1 MIEPERW
8 YEYQKKYQKY
18 GFDMKPKP
26 QPQSESAPNERSRQ
40 RKTVKAPAPFANSK
54 KLIFSG
60 VVAVGFLMIMLIIIT
75 AYAANL
81 RYDINSMIKE
91 NNALEGEIE
100 NLQAQMYTTNNINY
114 VENKAVNELGMT
126 YPDTGDKVYITMDDV
141 PENGFSDVL
150 KQKAYN

>member
-8 YEYQKKYQKY
+8 YEYQKNYQKY
-18 GFDMKPKP
+18 GLDMKPKP
-26 QPQSESAPNERSRQ
+26 ESEPVPVRRKRQ
-40 RKTVKAPAPFANSK
+40 RKTVKTSFHIANGK
-54 KLIFSG
+54 KMAFTG
-60 VVAVGFLMIMLIIIT
+60 VVAAGFVMIMLIIIT

-81 RYDINSMIKE
+81 RYDINSMIRE

-114 VENKAVNELGMT
+114 VENKATSELGMT
-126 YPDTGDKVYITMDDV
+126 YPDTDNKVYITMDDV
-141 PENGFSDVL
+141 PEKGFSDVL

>member
-8 YEYQKKYQKY
+8 YEYQKNYQKY
-18 GFDMKPKP
+18 GLDMKPKP
-26 QPQSESAPNERSRQ
+26 EPEPAPVRRTRQ
-40 RKTVKAPAPFANSK
+40 RKTVKAPFAIANGK
-54 KLIFSG
+54 RVAFSG
-60 VVAVGFLMIMLIIIT
+60 VVIAGFLMIMLIIIT

-114 VENKAVNELGMT
+114 VENKATSELGMT
-126 YPDTGDKVYITMDDV
+126 YPDTGNKVYITMDDV
-141 PENGFSDVL
+141 PEKGFSDVL
-150 KQKAYN
+150 KEKAYN